1 MTSKGNNNKPKNDN
15 LVNRESAPQEAPNCP
30 PSSLLICRV
39 VDTESEI
46 EKLKAELEKSKNEI
60 NNLRTELQ
68 QKKI

>member
-1 MTSKGNNNKPKNDN
+1 MTSKGNDNKPQNHN
-15 LVNRESAPQEAPNCP
+15 LVNCESAPQEAPNRH
-30 PSSLLICRV
+30 PSSLFIRRV

-46 EKLKAELEKSKNEI
+46 EKLKVELEKSKNEI